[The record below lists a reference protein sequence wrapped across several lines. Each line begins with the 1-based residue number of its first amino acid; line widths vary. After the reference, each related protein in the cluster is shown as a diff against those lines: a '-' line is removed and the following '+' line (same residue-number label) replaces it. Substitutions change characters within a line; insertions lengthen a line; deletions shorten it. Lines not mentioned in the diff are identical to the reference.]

1 MCCMRLAG
9 NTGRKNDTKNR
20 HLQTITQL
28 WLYLHNEGVYRQLET
43 KLLISSTRLHNMANF
58 DSLAAEIG
66 SVVWGTPENFNRF
79 LILASLLQ
87 LLPRHRSPETN
98 QTLHD
103 VWPSPGLVH
112 YYHTL

>member
-9 NTGRKNDTKNR
+9 NTGCKNDTKNR

-43 KLLISSTRLHNMANF
+43 KLLIFSTRLHNMANF

-66 SVVWGTPENFNRF
+66 SVVRGTPENFNRF

-87 LLPRHRSPETN
+87 LLP
-98 QTLHD
+98 
-103 VWPSPGLVH
+103 
-112 YYHTL
+112 